1 MAIEI
6 QYFGITGIIGPSN
19 NKDLPLLTG
28 PSTGVDGRYDVAVDP
43 MDGPAQIYGVDFGVT
58 SYGYTSAVVLNIAGS
73 DIKDVQNNFSH
84 GVTGVLT
91 LRVVY
96 NY

>member
-6 QYFGITGIIGPSN
+6 QYFGITGIVGPSN
-19 NKDLPLLTG
+19 NKDLPLLRNPT
-28 PSTGVDGRYDVAVDP
+28 TGVNGEYDVAVDP
-43 MDGPAQIYGVDFGVT
+43 IDGPAQRYAVDFGVT
-58 SYGYTSAVVLNIAGS
+58 SYGYTSAVVIDLVDS
-73 DIKDVQNNFSH
+73 DIKDVMNNLAH
-84 GVTGVLT
+84 GITGVLD